1 MIKAEILLITI
12 SKVLCETWENIATCF
27 DTDCIPLVKNC
38 CVLCFMC
45 CAKLFVYHLIY
56 SSLNP
61 YEMGVIIPIIQMRKL
76 RLGNIKILSRST

>member
-1 MIKAEILLITI
+1 MINAEILLITI
-12 SKVLCETWENIATCF
+12 SKVLYETWENIATCF

-38 CVLCFMC
+38 CVFCFTC

-61 YEMGVIIPIIQMRKL
+61 YEMRVIILIIEMRKL